1 MAAITICSD
10 FGVPQNKVSH
20 CFYCFPIYLPS
31 SDGTR
36 CHDFVFWTLSFKP
49 TFSLSSFTFIKRLFS
64 SLDLVKS
71 TVTYFTVKLSERN
84 ENFSFNIF
92 NHMDATLA
100 SLSIL
105 VCSDCSESAPQ
116 LLWNLPSI
124 LSLEVPSPSFLEFSI
139 PGIAHFL
146 LPWFIPSF
154 GRAHLWDLEF
164 LENF

>member
-1 MAAITICSD
+1 MGPNTMI
-10 FGVPQNKVSH
+10 
-20 CFYCFPIYLPS
+20 L
-31 SDGTR
+31 
-36 CHDFVFWTLSFKP
+36 VFWMLSLKP

-92 NHMDATLA
+92 KHMDPTLA

-146 LPWFIPSF
+146 LPWFILSF